1 MVCLDGALEITHFFW
16 AWSSTNPVS
25 EAVVYLPFL
34 LLKSTLLQE
43 RKDPADIHRWKRTGK
58 KKNKNKNKPKKKVLQ
73 HLLVCASFFFSPGPS
88 GLRLDTPILLRV
100 PGSLGTHPGL
110 GSEAA
115 LWGGGR

>member
-1 MVCLDGALEITHFFW
+1 M
-16 AWSSTNPVS
+16 S

-43 RKDPADIHRWKRTGK
+43 RKDPGDIHGWKCTGK
-58 KKNKNKNKPKKKVLQ
+58 KNKPKINKKKKVLQ
-73 HLLVCASFFFSPGPS
+73 HLLLCASFFFSPGPS